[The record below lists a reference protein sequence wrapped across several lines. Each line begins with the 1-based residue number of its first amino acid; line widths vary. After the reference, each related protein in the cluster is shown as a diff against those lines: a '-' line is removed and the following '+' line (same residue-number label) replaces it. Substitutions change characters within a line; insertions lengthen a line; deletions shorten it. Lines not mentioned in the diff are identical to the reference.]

1 MRIVLLL
8 IGLLPVAAAP
18 TAELKIGFVNAAKIL
33 DKAPQADLARSQLAQ
48 EFALRDQKLVEKQKT
63 IKVKEENLARDERLL
78 SDSERRRLER
88 DILVEKRA
96 LKRDLDEFRE
106 DYNIRRNEELIKLQR
121 QVFEAIVSLA
131 KEEGFDL
138 IVNDGAVIYASDQVD
153 ITDKVLERLSEKPQ

>member
-8 IGLLPVAAAP
+8 IGLLPVVAAP
-18 TAELKIGFVNAAKIL
+18 AAELKIGFVNAAKIL
-33 DKAPQADLARSQLAQ
+33 DRAPQAELARSRLEQ
-48 EFALRDQKLVEKQKT
+48 EFAPRDKKLVEKQKSIRT
-63 IKVKEENLARDERLL
+63 KEENLAREDRIL

-88 DILVEKRA
+88 DILLEKRE
-96 LKRDLDEFRE
+96 LKRDQDEFRE
-106 DYNIRRNEELIKLQR
+106 DFNIRRNEELSKLQR

-153 ITDKVLERLSEKPQ
+153 ITDKVLKRLSEKEK